1 MSDDGY
7 ANGEVIDSPTVNS
20 YVVGVTIVEGE
31 SAAPQAAP
39 AKATAAR
46 SYDPGEHT
54 VDEVQAYLAKHPDE
68 RDAVVAAE
76 KAGKNRVTLTETQET
91 PV

>member
-31 SAAPQAAP
+31 TAPTPQAAAP
-39 AKATAAR
+39 AKVAHAG
-46 SYDPGEHT
+46 YDPAAYT
-54 VDEVQAYLAKHPDE
+54 VDEVQAYIAKHPDQ
-68 RDAVVAAE
+68 RDAIVAAE
-76 KAGKNRVTLTETQET
+76 KAGKNRVTLTEEASA
-91 PV
+91 